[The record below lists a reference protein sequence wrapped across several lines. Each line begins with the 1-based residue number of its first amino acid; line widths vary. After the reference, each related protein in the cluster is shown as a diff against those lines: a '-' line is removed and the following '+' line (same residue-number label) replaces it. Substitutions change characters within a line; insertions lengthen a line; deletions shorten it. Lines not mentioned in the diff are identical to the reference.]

1 MIVFFF
7 FKLAGMPDYLDRLE
21 ADLMALR
28 LATEEAHENS
38 CLRRKMTLKKL
49 YLYWRNFIS
58 HWPKISANQKREFR
72 GVVQM
77 KIYEKAER
85 GLSRATKVY
94 SNTVNPHGATLN
106 SATCDLVRKFF

>member
-49 YLYWRNFIS
+49 YLYWRNFVS

-85 GLSRATKVY
+85 GISMVTKKRKKLLAKFKDLLQI
-94 SNTVNPHGATLN
+94 SNVESFN
-106 SATCDLVRKFF
+106 F

>member
-49 YLYWRNFIS
+49 YLYWRNFVS
-58 HWPKISANQKREFR
+58 HWPKISANQKKELR

-85 GLSRATKVY
+85 GISMVTKKGRNFLLKLKDLLQI
-94 SNTVNPHGATLN
+94 SNVESVN
-106 SATCDLVRKFF
+106 F